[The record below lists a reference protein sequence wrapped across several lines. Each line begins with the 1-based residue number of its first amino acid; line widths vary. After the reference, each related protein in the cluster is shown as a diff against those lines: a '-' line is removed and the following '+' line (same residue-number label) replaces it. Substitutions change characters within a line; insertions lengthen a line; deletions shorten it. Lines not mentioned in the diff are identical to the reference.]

1 MASRMVELQETVEQ
15 SDRCHHKLAQR
26 FFSIPFFLC
35 GRSFGLSLSRDSR
48 WECLRSRDGSKG
60 IVLVGTSRTQVKVKV
75 RQDWRSMTASSL
87 AG

>member
-26 FFSIPFFLC
+26 FFSIPFFQS
-35 GRSFGLSLSRDSR
+35 GRSFGL
-48 WECLRSRDGSKG
+48 CLRSRDGSKG
-60 IVLVGTSRTQVKVKV
+60 IVLVGTLRAHVKVKV
-75 RQDWRSMTASSL
+75 RQDWRSMTASSR